1 VAAAP
6 IVYHVGATR
15 GTRPG
20 IARGGSDVRDPNE
33 FRKAVEARSFDD
45 MTAAFRE
52 DAVLHSPITIKP
64 FEGRAAIAQLLAI
77 LIEVF
82 DMFHYTDELTGADGT
97 LGLVF
102 RARVGDRDVEGIDIV
117 RFDAEGFIRD
127 LTVMVR
133 PRSAAEALLAEVGS
147 RLAAAQSGAN

>member
-1 VAAAP
+1 MK
-6 IVYHVGATR
+6 
-15 GTRPG
+15 
-20 IARGGSDVRDPNE
+20 DPNE
-33 FRKAVEARSFDD
+33 FRKAVEARNLDD
-45 MTAAFRE
+45 LKAAFRE

-64 FEGRAAIAQLLAI
+64 FEGRDAIAQLLAI

-82 DMFHYTDELTGADGT
+82 DEFDYTDELRGENGT

-117 RFDAEGFIRD
+117 RFDTAGLVRD

-133 PRSAAEALLAEVGS
+133 PRSASEALLEAVGS
-147 RLAAAQSGAN
+147 RLAAAQKRAE